1 MDDETQASKDWWD
14 KAEICGKVLGAVIV
28 PLAVAGVALIWN
40 GQSSARQSAAQMSA
54 IAIGI
59 LQTEP
64 KPGLDSSALRDWAV
78 SVLQDPTD
86 PPKLSE
92 EAANEMRFMGLPL
105 AEFSKS
111 AIELENMMRRLRA
124 GELEPG
130 ELTAPVVK
138 VDPVIIPDVSLDP

>member
-92 EAANEMRFMGLPL
+92 EAANEMRLMGLPL
-105 AEFSKS
+105 ADLSQK
-111 AIELENMMRRLRA
+111 LRA
-124 GELEPG
+124 LQDAMKQLNADGLVP
-130 ELTAPVVK
+130 
-138 VDPVIIPDVSLDP
+138 PVISVEPVITP